1 MKPLANSPANT
12 RVKPNVGAKVQVC
25 THLKGGVCTI
35 HGPGAKLR
43 WTPGKWVKGEK
54 IQEKRNY
61 FYVCEQNRKTK
72 KNDMIQ
78 MKLNFAR
85 RSDDK
90 TKVEQ
95 TRKRLE
101 GE

>member
-12 RVKPNVGAKVQVC
+12 RMKPNVGAKVQVC

-61 FYVCEQNRKTK
+61 FYVCEQNKKKK
-72 KNDMIQ
+72 KNEMIQ
-78 MKLNFAR
+78 LKLNFTS
-85 RSDDK
+85 RSDDEP
-90 TKVEQ
+90 KVEMY
-95 TRKRLE
+95 RKRRE